1 MLDILKEMEP
11 IDLIQMEHRMDRDKF
26 KKMMTPKV
34 VQPQVKEYMLDLRL
48 RLKELRQRLY
58 NLMAYF
64 RNNNDN

>member
-1 MLDILKEMEP
+1 MEP
-11 IDLIQMEHRMDRDKF
+11 IGLIQMEHRMDRDKF

>member
-1 MLDILKEMEP
+1 MEP